1 MDAPIQEVVSVA
13 LRIQT
18 QALQDLFTFYFFFPL
33 SVPVNGSSSSELAET
48 LCGGAASWGDA
59 ALRGASC
66 RALQPQSLLLGS
78 SICGN
83 FSINPETS
91 PGLF

>member
-18 QALQDLFTFYFFFPL
+18 EALQDLFTFFFSL
-33 SVPVNGSSSSELAET
+33 SVPVNGGSSSELAET
-48 LCGGAASWGDA
+48 LCGGTASRSDA
-59 ALRGASC
+59 ALHGASS
-66 RALQPQSLLLGS
+66 RALQPQSVLLGS

-83 FSINPETS
+83 FGINRVTS